1 MFVFGGQSSEHE
13 ISCLTAVGV
22 LDALDHD
29 RFEAHGIG
37 ITKAGR
43 WVRCAAEQIKSLH
56 VDEAGNLPVVD
67 DSLPTA
73 VLFRDGEVVLLATR
87 DGDRLVDTVAV
98 DVAFPLLH
106 GPFGEDGTIQG
117 YFEMLGLPYAGA
129 GVSASAVGMDKHLA
143 KIAFSAAGLFV
154 EPFVAMEEPGW
165 TVEQALEAVNESPL
179 LYPLYVK
186 PTRGG
191 SSVGVTR
198 VKSPDELADAI
209 ETARRFDT
217 HVIIE
222 QGAVNAREVE
232 CSVLGP
238 LPGTAQTRASRPGE
252 VIMRTKGGFYDYEAK
267 YLADEAELVIP
278 ADMPDDMAQLVRR
291 IAIRAFEAIGG
302 EGLSR
307 VDSFVLADGTVL
319 INEVNTM
326 PGFTPISM
334 FPKLWEADGLSY
346 PDLITDLIEQ
356 ALARPVWSR

>member
-1 MFVFGGQSSEHE
+1 VFVFGGQSSEHE

-29 RFEAHGIG
+29 RFDAHGIG

-43 WVRCAAEQIKSLH
+43 WVRCAAEQIKALH

-165 TVEQALEAVNESPL
+165 TVKQALQAVNESPL